1 MTLKTALQKK
11 TWELQVEK
19 CFLVGTGKHSTWE
32 RLSTKLIRISWW
44 TQVRATIWS
53 ALKLIAPKVNKIR
66 FQVSV
71 TCKCYNTRDFWRII
85 RILLTISLANL
96 IYFTAIKHLITTR
109 FKIFL
114 SKNKILKLLLTKKII
129 IKTLIKNEDI
139 ILIILNI

>member
-1 MTLKTALQKK
+1 MTLRTALQKK
-11 TWELQVEK
+11 TWELQEEK

-44 TQVRATIWS
+44 IQVRATIWS
-53 ALKLIAPKVNKIR
+53 VLKLTAPKVNKIR

-71 TCKCYNTRDFWRII
+71 TYKCYSTRDFWRII
-85 RILLTISLANL
+85 RILLTISLASL

-129 IKTLIKNEDI
+129 IKTIIKNEDI
-139 ILIILNI
+139 ILIILDI